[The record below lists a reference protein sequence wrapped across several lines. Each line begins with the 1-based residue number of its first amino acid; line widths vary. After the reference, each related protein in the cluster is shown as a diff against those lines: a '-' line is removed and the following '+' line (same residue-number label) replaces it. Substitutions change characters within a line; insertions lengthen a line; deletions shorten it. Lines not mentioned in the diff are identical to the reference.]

1 MLKFFKRKTMQ
12 EIIISLKIE
21 KDKPLQ
27 LKGLSRAIL
36 ALNQGIGDF
45 VEQDKAMGKV
55 ELQLQSVEKGSD
67 IFHFLVSIPTLLPIS
82 ECIESLNRYFTFW
95 ENLRKIKN
103 ASVQEIKDDE
113 KLNKNSIKCVEGILQ
128 IYDIGANA
136 TISNSF
142 NTQNIII
149 GKESVKDFKEAV
161 QMIKD
166 IKHLG
171 DKSEA
176 KTIYPHM
183 MIEFYQTT
191 NTQKDIKHKAYCY
204 DLSPTAKGIIISDET
219 LKAQMLE
226 NPYNYRFLVD
236 LEVYKDESGQILN
249 YRAFNYHDKIEK
261 ES

>member
-1 MLKFFKRKTMQ
+1 
-12 EIIISLKIE
+12 
-21 KDKPLQ
+21 
-27 LKGLSRAIL
+27 
-36 ALNQGIGDF
+36 
-45 VEQDKAMGKV
+45 
-55 ELQLQSVEKGSD
+55 
-67 IFHFLVSIPTLLPIS
+67 
-82 ECIESLNRYFTFW
+82 
-95 ENLRKIKN
+95 
-103 ASVQEIKDDE
+103 
-113 KLNKNSIKCVEGILQ
+113 
-128 IYDIGANA
+128 
-136 TISNSF
+136 
-142 NTQNIII
+142 
-149 GKESVKDFKEAV
+149 
-161 QMIKD
+161 MIKD